1 MRRQGRSRRVAGLL
15 LVLALLWTLLGAPL
29 TGAEWA
35 GIPARLQRSWRQ
47 LPSYMVR
54 VATLWF
60 DAAQGAQAEETIL
73 TLRVYDTE
81 AGAVRLLPLEA
92 YVVGVVAAE
101 MPASWPPE
109 ALACQAIAARTRAVG
124 SSAVYGGNGCAL
136 HPEADVCTDSTCC
149 QGWLSPEARKA
160 SWGDGALP
168 CEKRV
173 RQAVSATAGQVLT
186 YDGAPIEVLYHA
198 SSGGQT
204 EDAAEVFAMRVPY
217 LQSVASPGEEG
228 YNGYARE
235 QRFTLTEAAAK
246 LSEAFPDSGVE
257 VDALPAQLELLALTD
272 TGRVKEMRVGSVTA
286 TGRDVRQV
294 LGLRSTMFT
303 WECQGKEII
312 FSVRGYGHGVG
323 MSQAGACAMAAA
335 GAAYEEILAHY
346 YPGTTLTTVK

>member
-1 MRRQGRSRRVAGLL
+1 MGGERKTTGGGAMSAVRGTAAALAVTGLL
-15 LVLALLWTLLGAPL
+15 FLLPGLLVPGPEAKGDGQAAVGGENAPSGTAAAVP
-29 TGAEWA
+29 TGKRD
-35 GIPARLQRSWRQ
+35 GGR
-47 LPSYMVR
+47 
-54 VATLWF
+54 T
-60 DAAQGAQAEETIL
+60 
-73 TLRVYDTE
+73 
-81 AGAVRLLPLEA
+81 VRLLKKDGTVEERTMADYLW
-92 YVVGVVAAE
+92 GVVAAE

-136 HPEADVCTDSTCC
+136 HPEADVCTDSACC

-228 YNGYARE
+228 YDGYARE
-235 QRFTLTEAAAK
+235 QRFTLIEAAAK

-257 VDALPAQLELLALTD
+257 ADTLPAQLELLALTD
-272 TGRVKEMRVGSVTA
+272 TGRVKEMRVGSVTV
-286 TGRDVRQV
+286 TGRDVRQA